1 MGEQEAGQ
9 GGSPV
14 GSIRLSPHG
23 RRILMSLGRF
33 TVSSIVVDGRNSAKS
48 LSFVCTETESQQ
60 GLSIGYEPS
69 RHLA

>member
-1 MGEQEAGQ
+1 
-9 GGSPV
+9 
-14 GSIRLSPHG
+14 
-23 RRILMSLGRF
+23 MSLGRF

-48 LSFVCTETESQQ
+48 LSFVCTETESQR